1 MDKTRTVKL
10 LSININGNL
19 SVLENSTCLSYM
31 NEFDVI
37 VLVELKCSYV
47 FSVPGF
53 TVMRSS
59 DSGQRGGV
67 GVLVKH
73 RLAAGVFDVK
83 LLNDQVWFRLSFMP
97 GMKICACYIPPADSP
112 YFSSISFSDIQS
124 QAVESDSKVLLIGDV
139 NSRMGDLNRLEDTER
154 GIEYSSNVD
163 VSENAHGR
171 NMLNMC
177 KNLDLYPVNH
187 LILHGKCFMGAK
199 TYRKREKWI
208 SQLDWLFCSSQLLS
222 LIHSFDIVQNTPFK
236 SDHAALAA
244 TVECPT
250 PSVSYVLERAKFLG
264 EDLFDR
270 NQSMSKKAVNI
281 DSVIPED
288 FNAALPDPVTWWHE
302 CENVLINANQP
313 AEELS
318 KRLTETLYN
327 ACNQARQK
335 NRSTVKSVSRKV
347 DDAYSRWQLL
357 VTKKDPKLIWSS
369 INWKGEFNVK
379 GGEGSRPSNDDFQQH
394 FERLLNPSTGFAD
407 ITVPNTGVYVPILD
421 DPFTMAEVH
430 TAIRNLRRS
439 KAAGV
444 DGVPPGV
451 FKLLAGEWLE
461 ILTVLF
467 NLVFAGEY
475 PEQWSYAKMFTIFK
489 KGNAGDA
496 NNYRGIS
503 IQGALAKIYESVLNN
518 RFTSWFRPDDEQA
531 GGCAGK
537 GCAEQLFTLR
547 LLIDYARKTKQTL
560 YIAYI
565 DYVKAYD
572 KVNRN
577 VLLRKLADHGCGQRY
592 LQAIASSLRDTSNVL
607 GDVCF
612 KSTAGVKQGAAN
624 SCSLFTFYINS
635 TIRALKR
642 FGKENYLESLHCLL
656 FMDDTAVL
664 ATSRDGLNEKLAL
677 LIQAAKDIDMEIH
690 PEKSKFMTINSNDK
704 SPFYFDHITIGHV
717 NKYVYLG
724 SEIAD
729 ASLHDQVKA
738 NVDMKRSHLIKFGSF
753 LRKNSEAPFS
763 VKKLV
768 LDSALTSAVLYGCES
783 WLCNNLQAAVSPI
796 LSAQK
801 QLLAVRSQTCNDL
814 VQIELAQP
822 DGKTVIQETQL
833 SFLRKLTNRSDFVV
847 SPAHL
852 ALRLSRRA
860 STAASSYVDKL
871 LKETPG
877 SLRDQNLRIVQERI
891 SESQSSRRR
900 AYADLNGSFTYH
912 PVYTSNVPEKARMA
926 FTKLRLGSHR
936 LKIETGRW
944 SRIPRDERLCHC
956 LEVQTETH
964 VLLSCPLTE
973 SLRRSYSM
981 LNFDNIISLMESS
994 PNDLALYCQDVLGLY
1009 EVD

>member
-1 MDKTRTVKL
+1 MKIKGIEDSLSLLSRHGCSTVTWRSLQVKRDKTLKL
-10 LSININGNL
+10 DRVYASL
-19 SVLENSTCLSYM
+19 
-31 NEFDVI
+31 
-37 VLVELKCSYV
+37 LKEERR
-47 FSVPGF
+47 PN
-53 TVMRSS
+53 RSS
-59 DSGQRGGV
+59 
-67 GVLVKH
+67 
-73 RLAAGVFDVK
+73 LAA
-83 LLNDQVWFRLSFMP
+83 
-97 GMKICACYIPPADSP
+97 
-112 YFSSISFSDIQS
+112 
-124 QAVESDSKVLLIGDV
+124 E
-139 NSRMGDLNRLEDTER
+139 
-154 GIEYSSNVD
+154 
-163 VSENAHGR
+163 
-171 NMLNMC
+171 
-177 KNLDLYPVNH
+177 
-187 LILHGKCFMGAK
+187 
-199 TYRKREKWI
+199 
-208 SQLDWLFCSSQLLS
+208 
-222 LIHSFDIVQNTPFK
+222 
-236 SDHAALAA
+236 
-244 TVECPT
+244 
-250 PSVSYVLERAKFLG
+250 
-264 EDLFDR
+264 
-270 NQSMSKKAVNI
+270 
-281 DSVIPED
+281 
-288 FNAALPDPVTWWHE
+288 LPDLGSAL
-302 CENVLINANQP
+302 CA
-313 AEELS
+313 
-318 KRLTETLYN
+318 
-327 ACNQARQK
+327 
-335 NRSTVKSVSRKV
+335 
-347 DDAYSRWQLL
+347 DD
-357 VTKKDPKLIWSS
+357 D
-369 INWKGEFNVK
+369 
-379 GGEGSRPSNDDFQQH
+379 
-394 FERLLNPSTGFAD
+394 
-407 ITVPNTGVYVPILD
+407 
-421 DPFTMAEVH
+421 
-430 TAIRNLRRS
+430 
-439 KAAGV
+439 
-444 DGVPPGV
+444 
-451 FKLLAGEWLE
+451 
-461 ILTVLF
+461 
-467 NLVFAGEY
+467 
-475 PEQWSYAKMFTIFK
+475 
-489 KGNAGDA
+489 
-496 NNYRGIS
+496 
-503 IQGALAKIYESVLNN
+503 
-518 RFTSWFRPDDEQA
+518 RPDDNREADWA
-531 GGCAGK
+531 GEKMLIGGPEPSLFRGVCGDVL
-537 GCAEQLFTLR
+537 CAERERTGASLSLVISDGGWVGEKKLTEGTEPIHPLIGGGRGGGRGGFIRVGSSDQLIRCLSR
-547 LLIDYARKTKQTL
+547 LWVDSEAAGICIVPAD
-560 YIAYI
+560 
-565 DYVKAYD
+565 
-572 KVNRN
+572 N
-577 VLLRKLADHGCGQRY
+577 V
-592 LQAIASSLRDTSNVL
+592 
-607 GDVCF
+607 
-612 KSTAGVKQGAAN
+612 AGTMQ
-624 SCSLFTFYINS
+624 
-635 TIRALKR
+635 
-642 FGKENYLESLHCLL
+642 L

-833 SFLRKLTNRSDFVV
+833 SFLRKLTNRSDFVG

-877 SLRDQNLRIVQERI
+877 SLRDQNLRIVQEKI